1 MFYKCV
7 SKTMKRK
14 HRAKAESIN
23 DKAVQYH
30 QNIVRYLDNHEL
42 QSLCYTRKSRV
53 KSKDDI
59 LSKFDRKNREDRTDS
74 YRIDDITDIIGL
86 RFIVLFKQDVIPVI
100 QEIVNLLC
108 NDKSEENPF
117 SDAEVEELIY
127 YKGNVSVSNIS
138 RKIQECFSCIDK
150 NMNESIS
157 NEGYSSIHIVCKL
170 KTKTHDVLPK
180 SYRVPVEI
188 QVRTIFEDAWGEI
201 DHKYGYKARRESSS
215 SHPTLDKHL
224 KTLKH
229 FVDACVD
236 YADLIVEESEIEL
249 NPSDFSKVLNIPEEP
264 NDLKDLFSHLDIS
277 KTHLDEYK
285 QAIKLKN
292 KAIED
297 GNSRN
302 LIECADI
309 FLNIKSNYLKDKENS
324 NDDNFSFYCSL
335 NYSFCCLVN
344 NTERGIKDA
353 KDMYLDL
360 IAIDP
365 NNSLALLRLGQTMGK
380 IKEFDKSISYLK
392 SSYEHALKKDSKF
405 KIKETDINY
414 ILSKVPKTIGYYVW
428 LKIHNSLDDLTNNC
442 IEVLYQDAYDFTLK
456 GFEALDHNKYPE
468 DYIEYQ
474 NNLTYYLTEIYKI
487 SVTSKPKDQIT
498 EKLLEIKNY
507 YKDTEAIDA
516 ATLDTLVNAYA
527 VLEDED
533 NFIFYADL
541 LKKKIFSKDYS
552 FDNSEALEMLM
563 LIDKA
568 NTLMTHK

>member
-1 MFYKCV
+1 
-7 SKTMKRK
+7 MKRK
-14 HRAKAESIN
+14 YKAKAESIN

-42 QSLCYTRKSRV
+42 QALCYTRKSRV
-53 KSKDDI
+53 KSKEDI
-59 LSKFDRKNREDRTDS
+59 LSKFDRKNKEDRPTS
-74 YRIDDITDIIGL
+74 YKVDDITDIIGL

-100 QEIVNLLC
+100 QAIVGLLC
-108 NDKSEENPF
+108 KDESEENPF
-117 SDAEVEELIY
+117 LGAEVEELIY
-127 YKGNVSVSNIS
+127 YKGNISVSNIS

-150 NMNESIS
+150 EMKESIS

-170 KTKTHDVLPK
+170 KTDSHDVLPK
-180 SYRVPVEI
+180 SYRIPVEI

-249 NPSDFSKVLNIPEEP
+249 NPSDFSRVLNIPEDP
-264 NDLKDLFSHLDIS
+264 NDLKGLFSQLNIARPY
-277 KTHLDEYK
+277 LDEYK
-285 QAIKLKN
+285 KAIKLKN

-297 GNSRN
+297 GNSKS
-302 LIECADI
+302 LIDCADI
-309 FLNIKSNYLKDKENS
+309 FLNIKSRYLKNKEKS
-324 NDDNFSFYCSL
+324 DEDNFTFYCSL

-344 NTERGIKDA
+344 NTERGIKNA
-353 KDMYLDL
+353 KEMYLDL
-360 IAIDP
+360 ISIDS
-365 NNSLALLRLGQTMGK
+365 NNSLALMRLGQTMGK

-392 SSYEHALKKDSKF
+392 SSYEHALKKNSNF
-405 KIKETDINY
+405 KIKKTDINY
-414 ILSKVPKTIGYYVW
+414 ILSKVPKTVGYYIW
-428 LKIHNSLDDLTNNC
+428 LKIHDSSETLTEKSIQN
-442 IEVLYQDAYDFTLK
+442 LYQDAYDFTLK
-456 GFEALDHNKYPE
+456 GFKALDFHKYPA

-487 SVTSKPKDQIT
+487 DANSNLKDQIT
-498 EKLLEIKNY
+498 EKLSEIKDY
-507 YKDTEAIDA
+507 YGSPESIDA

-527 VLEDED
+527 VLEDKD
-533 NFIFYADL
+533 NFVLYADF
-541 LKKKIFSKDYS
+541 LKKKIFVKDYN
-552 FDNSEALEMLM
+552 FDDGEALEMLM

-568 NTLMTHK
+568 NSLLTDE

>member
-1 MFYKCV
+1 
-7 SKTMKRK
+7 MKRK
-14 HRAKAESIN
+14 YKAKAESIN

-42 QSLCYTRKSRV
+42 QALCYTRKSRV
-53 KSKDDI
+53 KSKEDI
-59 LSKFDRKNREDRTDS
+59 LSKFDRKNKEDRPTS
-74 YRIDDITDIIGL
+74 YKVDDITDIIGL

-100 QEIVNLLC
+100 QAIVGLLC
-108 NDKSEENPF
+108 KDESEENPF
-117 SDAEVEELIY
+117 LGAEVEELIY
-127 YKGNVSVSNIS
+127 YKGNISVSNIS

-150 NMNESIS
+150 EMKESIS

-170 KTKTHDVLPK
+170 KTDSHDVLPK
-180 SYRVPVEI
+180 SYRIPVEI

-249 NPSDFSKVLNIPEEP
+249 NPSDFSRVLNIPENP
-264 NDLKDLFSHLDIS
+264 NDLKGLFSQLNIA
-277 KTHLDEYK
+277 KPYLDEYK
-285 QAIKLKN
+285 KAIKLKN

-297 GNSRN
+297 GNSKS
-302 LIECADI
+302 LIDCADI
-309 FLNIKSNYLKDKENS
+309 FLNIKSRYLKNKEKS
-324 NDDNFSFYCSL
+324 DEDNFTFYCSL

-344 NTERGIKDA
+344 NTERGIKNA
-353 KDMYLDL
+353 KEMYLDL
-360 IAIDP
+360 ISIDS
-365 NNSLALLRLGQTMGK
+365 NNSLALMRLGQTMGK

-392 SSYEHALKKDSKF
+392 SSYEHALKKDSNF
-405 KIKETDINY
+405 KIKKTDINY
-414 ILSKVPKTIGYYVW
+414 ILSKVPKTVGYYIW
-428 LKIHNSLDDLTNNC
+428 LKIHDSSETLTKES
-442 IEVLYQDAYDFTLK
+442 IQSLYQDAYDFTLK
-456 GFEALDHNKYPE
+456 GFKALDSHKYPA

-487 SVTSKPKDQIT
+487 DANLNLKDQIT
-498 EKLLEIKNY
+498 EKLSEIKDY
-507 YKDTEAIDA
+507 YGSPENIDA

-527 VLEDED
+527 VLEDKD
-533 NFIFYADL
+533 NFVLYADF
-541 LKKKIFSKDYS
+541 LKKKIFAKDYN
-552 FDNSEALEMLM
+552 FDDGEALEMLM

-568 NTLMTHK
+568 NSLLTDE

>member
-1 MFYKCV
+1 
-7 SKTMKRK
+7 MKRK
-14 HRAKAESIN
+14 YKAKAESIN

-42 QSLCYTRKSRV
+42 QALCYTRKSRV
-53 KSKDDI
+53 KSKEDI
-59 LSKFDRKNREDRTDS
+59 LSKFDRKNKEDRPTS
-74 YRIDDITDIIGL
+74 YKVDDITDIIGL

-100 QEIVNLLC
+100 QAIVGLLC
-108 NDKSEENPF
+108 KDESEENPF
-117 SDAEVEELIY
+117 LGAEVEELIY
-127 YKGNVSVSNIS
+127 YKGNISVSNIS

-150 NMNESIS
+150 DMKESIS

-170 KTKTHDVLPK
+170 KTDSHDVLPK
-180 SYRVPVEI
+180 SYRIPVEI

-249 NPSDFSKVLNIPEEP
+249 NPSDFSRVLNIPEDP
-264 NDLKDLFSHLDIS
+264 NDLKGLFSQLNIARPY
-277 KTHLDEYK
+277 LDEYK
-285 QAIKLKN
+285 KAIKLKN

-297 GNSRN
+297 GNSKS
-302 LIECADI
+302 LIDCADI
-309 FLNIKSNYLKDKENS
+309 FLNIKSRYLKNKEKS
-324 NDDNFSFYCSL
+324 DEDNFTFYCSL

-344 NTERGIKDA
+344 NTERGIKNA
-353 KDMYLDL
+353 KEMYLDL
-360 IAIDP
+360 ISIDS
-365 NNSLALLRLGQTMGK
+365 NNSLALMRLGQTMGK

-392 SSYEHALKKDSKF
+392 SSYEHALKKDSNF
-405 KIKETDINY
+405 KIKKTDINY
-414 ILSKVPKTIGYYVW
+414 ILSKVPKTVGYYIW
-428 LKIHNSLDDLTNNC
+428 LKIHDSSETLTEESIQN
-442 IEVLYQDAYDFTLK
+442 LYQDAYDFTLK
-456 GFEALDHNKYPE
+456 GFKALDSHKYPA

-487 SVTSKPKDQIT
+487 DANSNLKDQIT
-498 EKLLEIKNY
+498 EKLSEIKDY
-507 YKDTEAIDA
+507 YGSPENIDA

-527 VLEDED
+527 VLEDKD
-533 NFIFYADL
+533 NFVLYADF
-541 LKKKIFSKDYS
+541 LKKKIFVKDYN
-552 FDNSEALEMLM
+552 FDDGEALEMLM

-568 NTLMTHK
+568 NSLLTDE

>member
-1 MFYKCV
+1 
-7 SKTMKRK
+7 MKRK
-14 HRAKAESIN
+14 YKAKAESIN

-42 QSLCYTRKSRV
+42 QALCYTRKSRV
-53 KSKDDI
+53 KSKEDI
-59 LSKFDRKNREDRTDS
+59 LSKFDRKNKEDRPTS
-74 YRIDDITDIIGL
+74 YKVDDITDIIGL

-100 QEIVNLLC
+100 QAIVGLLC
-108 NDKSEENPF
+108 KDESEENPF
-117 SDAEVEELIY
+117 LGAEVEELIY
-127 YKGNVSVSNIS
+127 YKGNISVSNIS

-150 NMNESIS
+150 EMKESIS

-170 KTKTHDVLPK
+170 KTDSHDVLPK
-180 SYRVPVEI
+180 SYRIPVEI

-249 NPSDFSKVLNIPEEP
+249 NPSDFSRVLNIPEDP
-264 NDLKDLFSHLDIS
+264 NDLKGLFSQLNIARPY
-277 KTHLDEYK
+277 LDEYK
-285 QAIKLKN
+285 KAIKLKN

-297 GNSRN
+297 GNSKS
-302 LIECADI
+302 LIDCADI
-309 FLNIKSNYLKDKENS
+309 FLNIKSRYLKNKEKS
-324 NDDNFSFYCSL
+324 DEDNFTFYCSL

-344 NTERGIKDA
+344 NTERGIKNA
-353 KDMYLDL
+353 KEMYLDL
-360 IAIDP
+360 ISIDS
-365 NNSLALLRLGQTMGK
+365 NNSLALMRLGQTMGK

-392 SSYEHALKKDSKF
+392 SSYEHALKKDSNF
-405 KIKETDINY
+405 KIKKTDINY
-414 ILSKVPKTIGYYVW
+414 ILSKVPKTVGYYIW
-428 LKIHNSLDDLTNNC
+428 LKIHDSSETLTKES
-442 IEVLYQDAYDFTLK
+442 IQSLYQDAYDFTLK
-456 GFEALDHNKYPE
+456 GFKALDSHKYPA

-487 SVTSKPKDQIT
+487 DANSNLKDQIT
-498 EKLLEIKNY
+498 EKLSEIKDY
-507 YKDTEAIDA
+507 YGSPESIDA

-527 VLEDED
+527 VLEDKD
-533 NFIFYADL
+533 NFVLYADF
-541 LKKKIFSKDYS
+541 LKKKIFVKDYN
-552 FDNSEALEMLM
+552 FDDGEALEMLM

-568 NTLMTHK
+568 NSLLTDE